1 MSEPLKLIYD
11 GYEIEIKS
19 GGFDTMPIVTM
30 RKMVTNTIEDDT
42 IKLPRTIEYE
52 RTVPPT
58 WWENPPM
65 WWTEPSW
72 FNGYHVT
79 CDTTTSAEWTN
90 KDSLQKSEATSG
102 EGVFINE

>member
-1 MSEPLKLIYD
+1 MEPLKLIYD

-19 GGFDTMPIVTM
+19 GGINSMPIVTM
-30 RKMVTNTIEDDT
+30 RKVVTNTIEEHT

-52 RTVPPT
+52 RTVPPS
-58 WWENPPM
+58 WWEQPPM

-72 FNGYHVT
+72 YNTYTT
-79 CDTTTSAEWTN
+79 CDNTPSAEWTN
-90 KDSLQKSEATSG
+90 KDSLQKSETTSG